1 MVKFF
6 FYIAQ
11 FLICFVRKAFSK
23 VLPNYLMA
31 VFHHLCNNKIQTVGQ
46 YKKNT
51 KWQQRQDEPEAVCNS
66 VEYFIFNLHSVFCLF
81 IRNIKAAPAIYVIK
95 QNYTSANVVNWFDI
109 TIYYFNKFYYLLLY
123 LLFLLTFFAIKVKY
137 ALYNKVIV
145 E

>member
-1 MVKFF
+1 
-6 FYIAQ
+6 
-11 FLICFVRKAFSK
+11 
-23 VLPNYLMA
+23 
-31 VFHHLCNNKIQTVGQ
+31 
-46 YKKNT
+46 
-51 KWQQRQDEPEAVCNS
+51 
-66 VEYFIFNLHSVFCLF
+66 VFCLF

-123 LLFLLTFFAIKVKY
+123 LLFLLTFFARKVKY